1 MKSAPIKLLSL
12 IVTCMIPL
20 SPTGIALGNLLGY
33 LFASNITEFLLFL
46 SRVFDIS
53 MLDVYYLD
61 YFPSIVKFNQILMI
75 NLVTFVLL
83 MLFGLIPARKAANTN
98 PINIINHS

>member
-1 MKSAPIKLLSL
+1 VGVIGIL
-12 IVTCMIPL
+12 I
-20 SPTGIALGNLLGY
+20 GNILGY

-46 SRVFDIS
+46 SQAFDIS

-61 YFPSIVKFNQILMI
+61 YFPSIVQIDQILTI
-75 NLVTFVLL
+75 NVVTFFLL
-83 MLFGLIPARKAANTN
+83 MLFGFIPARKAANTN